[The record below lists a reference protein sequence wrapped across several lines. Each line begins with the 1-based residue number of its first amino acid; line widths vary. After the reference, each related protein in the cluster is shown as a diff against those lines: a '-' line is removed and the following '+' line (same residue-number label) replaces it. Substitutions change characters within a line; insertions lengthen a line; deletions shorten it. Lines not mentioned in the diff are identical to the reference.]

1 MRHRAITHHQLGFSL
16 TELLVTLS
24 IIAILSV
31 FLLPAIQNSLE
42 ASRQTKCA
50 SNLRQIG
57 MGLFNYA
64 SDNSGRL
71 PPTSAVYPTADEKDA
86 WGHAIWTYV
95 GYAESSFNYPRNDL
109 GVRTGAKQDNIFR
122 CPSTW
127 IKSTAN
133 PSVGSVNSNLFSYG
147 LNFSPLV
154 ALGFTGELKWTA
166 GIPLASIARSA
177 TTVMVTEDSFSR
189 GDWWGYTLY
198 FGLIPHQGGSNF
210 LFFDG
215 HVQYFRPSDIPTK
228 ESDPFWGGI

>member
-1 MRHRAITHHQLGFSL
+1 MIPTSRRGFSL

-24 IIAILSV
+24 IIVILTV
-31 FLLPAIQNSLE
+31 MLIPTVRNSLE
-42 ASRQTKCA
+42 ATRQTKCA
-50 SNLRQIG
+50 SQMRQIG

-64 SDNSGRL
+64 AENGGRL

-95 GYAESSFNYPRNDL
+95 GYAEASFNYPRNDL
-109 GVRTGAKQDNIFR
+109 GVRAGAKQDNIFR

-127 IKSTAN
+127 IKPIAN
-133 PSVGSVNSNLFSYG
+133 PSVGNVNSNLFSYG

-154 ALGFTGELKWTA
+154 ALGITGEGKWTV
-166 GIPLASIARSA
+166 GIPLASISRPAVTA
-177 TTVMVTEDSFSR
+177 MVTEDSFSR

-198 FGLIPHQGGSNF
+198 FGLIPHQGGANV

-215 HVQYFRPSDIPTK
+215 HVQWFRPRDLPER